1 LLLLFVVGVD
11 DTAKQCGIDVLVD
24 SMLLS
29 IVLVGSGTVL
39 VAFSMMIT
47 QMTLHREKEEE
58 IR

>member
-1 LLLLFVVGVD
+1 MRISLYWS
-11 DTAKQCGIDVLVD
+11 ID

-29 IVLVGSGTVL
+29 IVLVDSGAVL
-39 VAFSMMIT
+39 IVLSMVIT